1 MQPLIYRPE
10 ISMGAETLSDVFAYR
25 RTQKHV
31 RLIFLIITAS
41 AYAYCYN
48 ISIGC
53 VWAAIYFLALVLE
66 PEIYKIPAVRRS
78 PLSVLIL
85 SFNMIVFGWISLMT
99 PESPETACLFL
110 FAALLHTVVTS
121 RRCTSAFVAGAI
133 PIVILL
139 AAVQLQAYNTGVPT
153 RRLILICL
161 AMLIAAGFC
170 MVVWNGYS
178 KSLAQ
183 AMAGAAAKSAF
194 LANMSHELRTPLNG
208 VVAMASALQR
218 TELSAAQQ
226 NMLGIISVS
235 AESLQVLVSDILDVA
250 TIEAGRIDL
259 RNAPLAPAALARH
272 VAALFGETS
281 QKKGLT
287 FEIDADAQSDATV
300 LGDSAR
306 LTQILTN
313 FCSNAVKFTPTG
325 GVKLSVSSFRNGHTL
340 SVRFDVLD
348 SGIGMSAEAKA
359 RLFERFYQGDGST
372 TRRFGGMGLGLAIS
386 KHLADLMGG
395 RILVEAAEGMGSTFS
410 LLVDLPLADAVA
422 PDQNSSPDQAAT
434 NGAPI
439 TSSPSKVALP
449 ETDRVR
455 AHDQDN
461 AAPAQETPTDDRPH
475 VLLVE
480 DHPTNRQ
487 VIQILLGDLVKLDM
501 ACDGAE
507 GFEAVRRSAYDLIL
521 MDIQMPVMDGLSA
534 TRSIRLFEQA
544 CGRAR
549 TPIIML
555 SANALPEHVDAS
567 IAAGADRHLAKPV
580 NVDALLEAISST
592 FDDGAQPS
600 GAEAIAEEAAA

>member
-1 MQPLIYRPE
+1 
-10 ISMGAETLSDVFAYR
+10 
-25 RTQKHV
+25 
-31 RLIFLIITAS
+31 
-41 AYAYCYN
+41 
-48 ISIGC
+48 
-53 VWAAIYFLALVLE
+53 
-66 PEIYKIPAVRRS
+66 
-78 PLSVLIL
+78 
-85 SFNMIVFGWISLMT
+85 MT

-121 RRCTSAFVAGAI
+121 RRCTSAFLAGAI

-226 NMLGIISVS
+226 DMLGIISVS
-235 AESLQVLVSDILDVA
+235 AASLQVLVSDILDLA
-250 TIEAGRIDL
+250 KIEAGRIDL
-259 RNAPLAPAALARH
+259 RNAPLAPAALAHH
-272 VAALFGETS
+272 VAALFGEPS

-287 FEIDADAQSDATV
+287 FEIDADAQSEATV

-325 GVKLSVSSFRNGHTL
+325 GVKLSVSSFRNGQTL

-372 TRRFGGMGLGLAIS
+372 TRRFGGI
-386 KHLADLMGG
+386 
-395 RILVEAAEGMGSTFS
+395 V
-410 LLVDLPLADAVA
+410 
-422 PDQNSSPDQAAT
+422 
-434 NGAPI
+434 
-439 TSSPSKVALP
+439 
-449 ETDRVR
+449 
-455 AHDQDN
+455 
-461 AAPAQETPTDDRPH
+461 
-475 VLLVE
+475 
-480 DHPTNRQ
+480 
-487 VIQILLGDLVKLDM
+487 
-501 ACDGAE
+501 
-507 GFEAVRRSAYDLIL
+507 
-521 MDIQMPVMDGLSA
+521 
-534 TRSIRLFEQA
+534 
-544 CGRAR
+544 
-549 TPIIML
+549 
-555 SANALPEHVDAS
+555 
-567 IAAGADRHLAKPV
+567 
-580 NVDALLEAISST
+580 
-592 FDDGAQPS
+592 
-600 GAEAIAEEAAA
+600 